1 MTREA
6 RSENVCEKGQIKV
19 DQDLDNQARYP
30 YLEFQDT
37 PLSPPPYPPLRYQG
51 PRAVLQ

>member
-6 RSENVCEKGQIKV
+6 RSENVCEKGHIKL
-19 DQDLDNQARYP
+19 DQDLDNEARYP

-37 PLSPPPYPPLRYQG
+37 PLPPPPHPPLRYQ
-51 PRAVLQ
+51 RAVLQ